1 MSKHYEQMESQI
13 RAFFAQI
20 GQQVVIE
27 PHGSR
32 GPDIESVDGGL
43 VGEIKHAKELSR
55 DLSARFWRDW
65 NDPKQSFG
73 GKREGETLTSLEHLE
88 TWEGRLSAEA
98 LGFVAVILG
107 QLKHGYVMKAGTDN
121 GWLIIE
127 DAARWLGPLN
137 EALSFIGR
145 AHKGLASNIQ
155 VDASGIGYVNIRFF
169 FDGGVT

>member
-1 MSKHYEQMESQI
+1 MSKNYAHMESSI
-13 RAFFAQI
+13 KAYFAKI
-20 GQQVVIE
+20 GRDVELE
-27 PHGSR
+27 PWEKH
-32 GPDIESVDGGL
+32 GPDIISANI
-43 VGEIKHAKELSR
+43 VGEIKHSKELGSCLR
-55 DLSARFWRDW
+55 SGYWSDW
-65 NDPKQSFG
+65 NNPNKCLG
-73 GKREGETLTSLEHLE
+73 GKCKGETLEALEHLE

-107 QLKHGYVMKAGTDN
+107 QLKHGYVMKTGTDN

-127 DAARWLGPLN
+127 DAARWLGHLN